1 MYVAWAVLL
10 ACSFATEAYATKY
23 LDSFTTSPGPLERQ
37 ITVAWSSSNFSLP
50 DSDEITL
57 VLHNISGAWKRYTIP
72 YSRKQLNVSGLTVN
86 KEYWFVG
93 NYSVNGLQYA
103 QESTKMWG
111 QSLPSAPTALNSS
124 YTDGKVTLIYSKPLR
139 DGGSTLHSYL
149 LKVNST
155 DAQGRNSVKI
165 IMLHSSSTT
174 YEATLPNGNYAV
186 YEIAARNN
194 MGNSS
199 FIAFPK
205 SQNSVVR
212 FVINGTTA
220 DPLIYPSDVE
230 SHIQAFIDKKLTDR
244 QANRRR
250 RMLQDAG
257 TKRYVKAESEKQPTF
272 FGSSNKSFTHSCC
285 VKH

>member
-1 MYVAWAVLL
+1 MRGPSRLLLQPYSRARRWTRARKPCSLTCALLDPFVVLL
-10 ACSFATEAYATKY
+10 AFIHVCRLGCTTRVQLCHRGICNVKY

-111 QSLPSAPTALNSS
+111 QSLPSVPTALNSS
-124 YTDGKVTLIYSKPLR
+124 YTDGKVTLMYSKPLR
-139 DGGSTLHSYL
+139 DGGSNLQSYL

-155 DAQGRNSVKI
+155 DAQGQNSVKI

-174 YEATLPNGNYAV
+174 YEATISWQLCRL
-186 YEIAARNN
+186 RNC
-194 MGNSS
+194 
-199 FIAFPK
+199 
-205 SQNSVVR
+205 R
-212 FVINGTTA
+212 
-220 DPLIYPSDVE
+220 
-230 SHIQAFIDKKLTDR
+230 KK
-244 QANRRR
+244 
-250 RMLQDAG
+250 
-257 TKRYVKAESEKQPTF
+257 
-272 FGSSNKSFTHSCC
+272 
-285 VKH
+285 